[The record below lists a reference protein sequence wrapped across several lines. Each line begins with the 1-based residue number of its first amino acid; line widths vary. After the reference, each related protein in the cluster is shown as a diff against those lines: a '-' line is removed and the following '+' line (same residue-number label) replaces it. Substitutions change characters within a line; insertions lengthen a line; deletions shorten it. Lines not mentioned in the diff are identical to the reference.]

1 MKDLLVLKIVKINL
15 YEKKMLTKSLKGKDY
30 ISLMDYS
37 REELETILEV
47 AMDLKKKLALGEPHE
62 YLKNKTLGMIFANPS
77 TRTRTSFEAAMTQLG
92 GHAQFHTPEVMQIAH
107 HETWIDTAKVLDR
120 YIDGPMSVV
129 YDEAENRLHTEKAI
143 LALAIR

>member
-1 MKDLLVLKIVKINL
+1 
-15 YEKKMLTKSLKGKDY
+15 MLTKSLKGKDY

-92 GHAQFHTPEVMQIAH
+92 GHAQFHTPEVMQIAMLWLRVQKFLFLTH
-107 HETWIDTAKVLDR
+107 LTIKSILV
-120 YIDGPMSVV
+120 
-129 YDEAENRLHTEKAI
+129 RLLLI
-143 LALAIR
+143 L